1 MSATQLQVR
10 SRGIEKGPLQQIH
23 VQFFRPQIDLQWRK
37 VKLYISRTNY
47 NHGIWWRMV
56 SRMVQR
62 FQIKYWFD
70 VQFLKDLKDGHAK
83 PQNNIGQFK
92 MVWQKMP
99 QCDAQKRFLVP
110 NPIIMVVYS
119 SVKHRLQTHKQIH
132 SRPKVNLAGSTIQSE
147 ARRKLSDTFRHRP
160 CVGCLKKRIGN
171 NMFW

>member
-23 VQFFRPQIDLQWRK
+23 RFNSSGHKSICNEERLS
-37 VKLYISRTNY
+37 YISRTNY

-62 FQIKYWFD
+62 FQIKYID
-70 VQFLKDLKDGHAK
+70 FLKDLKDGHAK